1 MPLQSRAVYSIGIFS
16 ELIPKCLWHSAFSK
30 LFLDETSKFLVS
42 RLRFLLLTLVRKV
55 LILIYIFSW
64 FSLSVLVLLT
74 HLRHW
79 TIPIASHRQVEPFL
93 KWEIGSG
100 KLLVPTFSSANKTI
114 TCFVC
119 LCLKGPLSYTYCWF
133 IKVEL
138 QANSLYYIGSCISCL
153 NEVCLVFAFSL

>member
-1 MPLQSRAVYSIGIFS
+1 MPLA
-16 ELIPKCLWHSAFSK
+16 LCAFSK
-30 LFLDETSKFLVS
+30 LFLDETSNFLVS
-42 RLRFLLLTLVRKV
+42 RLRFLLLMLVRNV
-55 LILIYIFSW
+55 LIFIYIFSW

-74 HLRHW
+74 HLRHC
-79 TIPIASHRQVEPFL
+79 TIPVASHRLVEPLL

-114 TCFVC
+114 ACFVC
-119 LCLKGPLSYTYCWF
+119 LCLKAPLSYTYCWF
-133 IKVEL
+133 IKIEL